1 MNKRLIERLI
11 QQRVTGIK
19 SHDGYFFRTDFEHIL
34 RGVLLEYVPR
44 GVYVTNF
51 LFPLFDPVGPNLMYS
66 NRTPGSG
73 FMGKGELS
81 EAALVDHV
89 LSVPEL
95 HRSLVTDPPMSLEDF
110 MDYLPGLRN
119 EHARLMQAA
128 ALILLRQDDGALEV
142 LDTIGAQLHSSEAE
156 SYRLLRASL
165 QQRSSD
171 AIEYL
176 ECVRRENLRAFGLG
190 RMKSA

>member
-66 NRTPGSG
+66 NRT
-73 FMGKGELS
+73 E
-81 EAALVDHV
+81 
-89 LSVPEL
+89 
-95 HRSLVTDPPMSLEDF
+95 RSHWTR
-110 MDYLPGLRN
+110 GRN
-119 EHARLMQAA
+119 EHLRVCPGQSPGAFRHARTGCL
-128 ALILLRQDDGALEV
+128 
-142 LDTIGAQLHSSEAE
+142 
-156 SYRLLRASL
+156 
-165 QQRSSD
+165 
-171 AIEYL
+171 
-176 ECVRRENLRAFGLG
+176 GL
-190 RMKSA
+190 